1 MASVRAII
9 GVWLALMLLLAVTV
23 GASFATTGLVSA
35 GVSLGIA
42 FCKAALVLWFFM
54 NLRAEN
60 GLIRIAAVGAAIW
73 LLILLL
79 LSATDFAARGL
90 T

>member
-1 MASVRAII
+1 MASVRTILC
-9 GVWLALMLLLAVTV
+9 VWLALMLLLAATV
-23 GASFATTGLVSA
+23 AASFATTGVVSA
-35 GVSLGIA
+35 AVSLGIA

-54 NLRAEN
+54 NLRAED

-79 LSATDFAARGL
+79 LSATDYAARGL